1 MADILLADTYII
13 AAVSLFVKLKFFI
26 LKGGF
31 HLTLKEL
38 REAAGLKQPYVARKL
53 YVSQNAVSQWERGA
67 NGIASKFVPKLA
79 KLYHVTDEE
88 IIAAIRAAQE
98 ARAGETA

>member
-13 AAVSLFVKLKFFI
+13 AAVSLFVKLKFFT

-88 IIAAIRAAQE
+88 IIAAIRSAQE
-98 ARAGETA
+98 ARAGEGA